1 MRALFFLAVL
11 SSFAFSHAL
20 HLFATQEGDRVAIY
34 SYFYKNSPC
43 MQCEVLISA
52 GGREILRARTDKEGL
67 ASIRIPA
74 KNFTIQIYGGAGHGA
89 QMEFSAENFAPQNSG
104 DPENSTP
111 QNSDVSENPMPQNL
125 NAAKNSASKDSGS
138 KARAPEN
145 IAPKA
150 STPENKI
157 SSTSEPLQ
165 NSASQSISPKESS
178 KSDIRSMA
186 FQSQSAEAPKI
197 ALCLALIF
205 GFFGLMWLAKRA
217 RK

>member
-43 MQCEVLISA
+43 MECEVLISA
-52 GGREILRARTDKEGL
+52 DGREILRTRTDKEGL
-67 ASIRIPA
+67 ASIKIPA

-89 QMEFSAENFAPQNSG
+89 QMEFSAEGFTPQDSG

-111 QNSDVSENPMPQNL
+111 QNSDVSENPMPQNS
-125 NAAKNSASKDSGS
+125 NAAKNFASKDSAS
-138 KARAPEN
+138 EN
-145 IAPKA
+145 IVPKA

-157 SSTSEPLQ
+157 SSTSEPLE
-165 NSASQSISPKESS
+165 NSASQSILPKENS
-178 KSDIRSMA
+178 KNDIQSLA

-205 GFFGLMWLAKRA
+205 GFFALMWLAKRA

>member
-1 MRALFFLAVL
+1 MRALFFLTVL

-43 MQCEVLISA
+43 IECEVLISA
-52 GGREILRARTDKEGL
+52 GGREILRTRTDKEGL
-67 ASIRIPA
+67 ASIKIPA

-89 QMEFSAENFAPQNSG
+89 QMEFSAEDFALQNSG

-111 QNSDVSENPMPQNL
+111 QNSEPQNL
-125 NAAKNSASKDSGS
+125 DAAKNSAPEGS
-138 KARAPEN
+138 APEN

-157 SSTSEPLQ
+157 SSVSKPLQ
-165 NSASQSISPKESS
+165 NSASQSISPKESP

>member
-1 MRALFFLAVL
+1 MRALFFLTVL
-11 SSFAFSHAL
+11 ISFAFSHAL

-52 GGREILRARTDKEGL
+52 DGREILRTRTDKEGL
-67 ASIRIPA
+67 ANIRIPA

-89 QMEFSAENFAPQNSG
+89 QMEFSAEDFTPQDSG

-125 NAAKNSASKDSGS
+125 NAAKNY
-138 KARAPEN
+138 
-145 IAPKA
+145 APKG
-150 STPENKI
+150 SVSEDKI
-157 SSTSEPLQ
+157 SSTSEPLE
-165 NSASQSISPKESS
+165 NSASRSISPKESS

-205 GFFGLMWLAKRA
+205 GFFALMWLAKRA

>member
-20 HLFATQEGDRVAIY
+20 HLFATQESDRVAIY

-43 MQCEVLISA
+43 MECEVLISA
-52 GGREILRARTDKEGL
+52 DGREILRTRTDKEGL
-67 ASIRIPA
+67 ASIKIPA

-89 QMEFSAENFAPQNSG
+89 QMEFSAEDFTPQDSG

-125 NAAKNSASKDSGS
+125 NAAKNY
-138 KARAPEN
+138 
-145 IAPKA
+145 APKG
-150 STPENKI
+150 SVSEDKI
-157 SSTSEPLQ
+157 SSTSEPLE
-165 NSASQSISPKESS
+165 NSASQSILPKESP
-178 KSDIRSMA
+178 KSDIRSLA

>member
-1 MRALFFLAVL
+1 MRALFFLTIFT
-11 SSFAFSHAL
+11 SFAFSHAL

-43 MQCEVLISA
+43 MECEVLISA
-52 GGREILRARTDKEGL
+52 DGREILRTRTDKEGL
-67 ASIRIPA
+67 ASIRMPA

-89 QMEFSAENFAPQNSG
+89 QMEFSAEDFAPQNFGNSG
-104 DPENSTP
+104 NSTP
-111 QNSDVSENPMPQNL
+111 QNSDVSENPVPQNL
-125 NAAKNSASKDSGS
+125 NAAKNSVPKDSAS
-138 KARAPEN
+138 EN

-157 SSTSEPLQ
+157 LSASESLANST
-165 NSASQSISPKESS
+165 SQSILPRESP

-186 FQSQSAEAPKI
+186 FQSQSAEVPKI

>member
-52 GGREILRARTDKEGL
+52 DGREILRTRTDKEGL
-67 ASIRIPA
+67 ASIRMPA
-74 KNFTIQIYGGAGHGA
+74 KNFTIQIYGGEGHGA
-89 QMEFSAENFAPQNSG
+89 QMEFSAKDFTPQDSG
-104 DPENSTP
+104 GPENSTP
-111 QNSDVSENPMPQNL
+111 QNSDVSENPMPQNS
-125 NAAKNSASKDSGS
+125 NAAKNFASKDS
-138 KARAPEN
+138 APEN
-145 IAPKA
+145 IAPKG
-150 STPENKI
+150 SVSKDKI
-157 SSTSEPLQ
+157 SNASKPLE
-165 NSASQSISPKESS
+165 NSASQSILPKESS

>member
-1 MRALFFLAVL
+1 MRALFFLTVL

-43 MQCEVLISA
+43 MECEVLISA
-52 GGREILRARTDKEGL
+52 DGREILRTKTDKEGL
-67 ASIRIPA
+67 ASIKIPA

-89 QMEFSAENFAPQNSG
+89 QMEFSAEDFTPQDSG

-125 NAAKNSASKDSGS
+125 NAAKNY
-138 KARAPEN
+138 
-145 IAPKA
+145 APKG
-150 STPENKI
+150 SVSEDKI
-157 SSTSEPLQ
+157 SSTSEPLE
-165 NSASQSISPKESS
+165 NSASQSILPKESP
-178 KSDIRSMA
+178 KSDIRSLA

>member
-52 GGREILRARTDKEGL
+52 DGREILRTRTDKEGL

-89 QMEFSAENFAPQNSG
+89 QMEFSAEDFTPQDSG
-104 DPENSTP
+104 DPEDSTP

-125 NAAKNSASKDSGS
+125 NAAKNSAPKDS
-138 KARAPEN
+138 APEN

-157 SSTSEPLQ
+157 SSASKPLE
-165 NSASQSISPKESS
+165 NSASQSILPKESP

>member
-1 MRALFFLAVL
+1 MRTLFFLAVL

-20 HLFATQEGDRVAIY
+20 HLFATQEGDKVEIY

-43 MQCEVLISA
+43 MDCEVLISA
-52 GGREILRARTDKEGL
+52 DGREILRTRTDKEGL
-67 ASIRIPA
+67 ASIKIPA

-89 QMEFSAENFAPQNSG
+89 QMEFSAESFTPQDSG

-111 QNSDVSENPMPQNL
+111 QNSDVSENPVPQNL
-125 NAAKNSASKDSGS
+125 NAAKNSASEGS
-138 KARAPEN
+138 APEN
-145 IAPKA
+145 IAPKG
-150 STPENKI
+150 SVSKDKI

-165 NSASQSISPKESS
+165 NSASRSISPKESP

-197 ALCLALIF
+197 ALCLVLIF

>member
-1 MRALFFLAVL
+1 MRALLLLTVL

-43 MQCEVLISA
+43 MECEVLISA
-52 GGREILRARTDKEGL
+52 DGREILRTKTDKEGL
-67 ASIRIPA
+67 ASIKIPA

-89 QMEFSAENFAPQNSG
+89 QMEFSAEGFTPQDSG
-104 DPENSTP
+104 DPENSTS
-111 QNSDVSENPMPQNL
+111 QNSDVSENPMPQNS
-125 NAAKNSASKDSGS
+125 NAAKNFASKDS
-138 KARAPEN
+138 APEN
-145 IAPKA
+145 IVPKGGV
-150 STPENKI
+150 SEDKI
-157 SSTSEPLQ
+157 SSASKPLQ
-165 NSASQSISPKESS
+165 NSASQSISPKEST

-205 GFFGLMWLAKRA
+205 GFFALMWLAKRA

>member
-52 GGREILRARTDKEGL
+52 DGREILRTRTDKEGL

-89 QMEFSAENFAPQNSG
+89 QMEFSAEDFTPQDSG

-125 NAAKNSASKDSGS
+125 NAAKKSASKGS
-138 KARAPEN
+138 APEN

-157 SSTSEPLQ
+157 SSTSEPLE
-165 NSASQSISPKESS
+165 NSASQSILPKESP
-178 KSDIRSMA
+178 KGDIRSMA

>member
-52 GGREILRARTDKEGL
+52 DGREILHTRTDKEGL
-67 ASIRIPA
+67 ANIRIPA

-89 QMEFSAENFAPQNSG
+89 QMEFSAEDFTPQDSG

-111 QNSDVSENPMPQNL
+111 RNSDTSEKLVPQNL
-125 NAAKNSASKDSGS
+125 NAAKNSVSKGS
-138 KARAPEN
+138 APEN
-145 IAPKA
+145 IAPKG
-150 STPENKI
+150 SMPKNKI
-157 SSTSEPLQ
+157 SSVSEPLE
-165 NSASQSISPKESS
+165 NSASQSISPKENS
-178 KSDIRSMA
+178 KNDIQSMA

>member
-1 MRALFFLAVL
+1 MRALFFLTVL

-20 HLFATQEGDRVAIY
+20 HLFATQEGDKVEIY

-43 MQCEVLISA
+43 MECEVLISA
-52 GGREILRARTDKEGL
+52 DGREILRTRTDKEGL

-89 QMEFSAENFAPQNSG
+89 QMEFSAEDFTPQDSG

-111 QNSDVSENPMPQNL
+111 QNSDVSENPMPQNS
-125 NAAKNSASKDSGS
+125 NAAKNSAAKDSS
-138 KARAPEN
+138 PEN

-157 SSTSEPLQ
+157 SSTFESLE
-165 NSASQSISPKESS
+165 NSASQSILPKESP

>member
-1 MRALFFLAVL
+1 MRALFFLTVL

-20 HLFATQEGDRVAIY
+20 HLFATQESDRVAIY

-52 GGREILRARTDKEGL
+52 DGREILRTKTDKEGL
-67 ASIRIPA
+67 ASIKIPA

-89 QMEFSAENFAPQNSG
+89 QMEFSAEDFTPQDSG

-125 NAAKNSASKDSGS
+125 NAAKNY
-138 KARAPEN
+138 
-145 IAPKA
+145 APKG
-150 STPENKI
+150 SVSENKI
-157 SSTSEPLQ
+157 SSTSKPLE
-165 NSASQSISPKESS
+165 NSASQSILPKESP
-178 KSDIRSMA
+178 KGDIRSLA

>member
-1 MRALFFLAVL
+1 MRALFFLTVL

-20 HLFATQEGDRVAIY
+20 HLFATQEGDKVEIY

-43 MQCEVLISA
+43 MQCEVLISVD
-52 GGREILRARTDKEGL
+52 GREILRTKTDKEGL

-89 QMEFSAENFAPQNSG
+89 QMEFSAEDFAPQNSG
-104 DPENSTP
+104 DSENSTP
-111 QNSDVSENPMPQNL
+111 QNSDVSKNPMPQNS
-125 NAAKNSASKDSGS
+125 NAAKNSAS
-138 KARAPEN
+138 EN
-145 IAPKA
+145 IAPKGGV
-150 STPENKI
+150 PEDKI
-157 SSTSEPLQ
+157 SSASEPLE
-165 NSASQSISPKESS
+165 NSVSRSISPKESP
-178 KSDIRSMA
+178 KSDIRSLA

-205 GFFGLMWLAKRA
+205 GFFALMWLAKRA

>member
-43 MQCEVLISA
+43 MECEVLISA
-52 GGREILRARTDKEGL
+52 DGREILRTRTDKEGL
-67 ASIRIPA
+67 ASIRMPA

-89 QMEFSAENFAPQNSG
+89 QMEFSAEDFTPQNSG

-125 NAAKNSASKDSGS
+125 NAAKNSASKGS
-138 KARAPEN
+138 VPEN

-150 STPENKI
+150 GTPENKI
-157 SSTSEPLQ
+157 SSVSEPLE
-165 NSASQSISPKESS
+165 NSASRSILPKESP
-178 KSDIRSMA
+178 KSDIRSLA

>member
-11 SSFAFSHAL
+11 ISFAFSHAL

-43 MQCEVLISA
+43 MECEVLISVD
-52 GGREILRARTDKEGL
+52 GREILRTRTDKEGL

-89 QMEFSAENFAPQNSG
+89 QMEFSAEGFTPQDSG

-111 QNSDVSENPMPQNL
+111 QNSDVSKNPVPQNL
-125 NAAKNSASKDSGS
+125 NAAKKSASKGS
-138 KARAPEN
+138 APEN

-157 SSTSEPLQ
+157 SSASEPLE
-165 NSASQSISPKESS
+165 NSASQSISPKESP
-178 KSDIRSMA
+178 KSDIRSLA

-197 ALCLALIF
+197 ALCLTLIF
-205 GFFGLMWLAKRA
+205 GFFALMWLAKRA

>member
-1 MRALFFLAVL
+1 MRTLFFLTVL
-11 SSFAFSHAL
+11 ASFAFSHAL

-43 MQCEVLISA
+43 MECEVLISA
-52 GGREILRARTDKEGL
+52 DGREILRTKTDKEGL

-89 QMEFSAENFAPQNSG
+89 QMEFSAEDFTPQDSG

-111 QNSDVSENPMPQNL
+111 QNSDVSENPVPQNL
-125 NAAKNSASKDSGS
+125 NAAKNSASKDS
-138 KARAPEN
+138 APEN
-145 IAPKA
+145 IVPKGGV
-150 STPENKI
+150 SEDKI
-157 SSTSEPLQ
+157 SSASEPLE
-165 NSASQSISPKESS
+165 NSASQSISPKESP
-178 KSDIRSMA
+178 KSDIRSLA

-205 GFFGLMWLAKRA
+205 GFFALMWLAKRA
-217 RK
+217 RR

>member
-20 HLFATQEGDRVAIY
+20 HLFATQEGDKVEIY

-43 MQCEVLISA
+43 MDCEVLISVD
-52 GGREILRARTDKEGL
+52 GREILRTRTDKEGL
-67 ASIRIPA
+67 ASIKIPA
-74 KNFTIQIYGGAGHGA
+74 KNFTIKIYGGAGHGA
-89 QMEFSAENFAPQNSG
+89 QMEFSAENFAPQNS
-104 DPENSTP
+104 
-111 QNSDVSENPMPQNL
+111 DVSENPVPQNL
-125 NAAKNSASKDSGS
+125 NVAKNSVPKDSAS
-138 KARAPEN
+138 EN
-145 IAPKA
+145 IAPKG
-150 STPENKI
+150 SVSKDKI
-157 SSTSEPLQ
+157 SNASEPLE
-165 NSASQSISPKESS
+165 NSASQNISPKESP

>member
-1 MRALFFLAVL
+1 MRALFFLTVL
-11 SSFAFSHAL
+11 ISFAFSHAL

-43 MQCEVLISA
+43 MECEVLISA
-52 GGREILRARTDKEGL
+52 DGREILRTRTDKEGL

-89 QMEFSAENFAPQNSG
+89 QMEFSAEGFTPQDSG
-104 DPENSTP
+104 DPENST
-111 QNSDVSENPMPQNL
+111 PQNL
-125 NAAKNSASKDSGS
+125 NAAKNSASEGS
-138 KARAPEN
+138 ASEN
-145 IAPKA
+145 IVPKA

-157 SSTSEPLQ
+157 SSTSEPLE
-165 NSASQSISPKESS
+165 NSASQSILPKESP
-178 KSDIRSMA
+178 KSDIRSLA
-186 FQSQSAEAPKI
+186 FQSQSAETPKI

>member
-43 MQCEVLISA
+43 MECEVLISVD
-52 GGREILRARTDKEGL
+52 GREILRTKTDKEGL

-89 QMEFSAENFAPQNSG
+89 QMEFSAENFAPQNSC

-111 QNSDVSENPMPQNL
+111 QNSDVSENPVPQNL
-125 NAAKNSASKDSGS
+125 NAAKNSAPKDSAS
-138 KARAPEN
+138 KN
-145 IAPKA
+145 IAPKD
-150 STPENKI
+150 SVSEDKI
-157 SSTSEPLQ
+157 PSASEPLE
-165 NSASQSISPKESS
+165 NSTSQSISPKESP
-178 KSDIRSMA
+178 KSDIKSMA

-197 ALCLALIF
+197 ALCLTLIF
-205 GFFGLMWLAKRA
+205 GFFALMWLAKRA

>member
-43 MQCEVLISA
+43 MECEVLISA
-52 GGREILRARTDKEGL
+52 DGREIVRTRTDKEGL
-67 ASIRIPA
+67 ANIRIPA
-74 KNFTIQIYGGAGHGA
+74 KNFTIQIYGGEGHGA
-89 QMEFSAENFAPQNSG
+89 QMEFSAESFTPQNSG
-104 DPENSTP
+104 DPENSAP
-111 QNSDVSENPMPQNL
+111 QNSDVSENPVPQNS
-125 NAAKNSASKDSGS
+125 NAAKNFASKDS
-138 KARAPEN
+138 APEN

-157 SSTSEPLQ
+157 SSASEPLE
-165 NSASQSISPKESS
+165 NSASRSILPKESP
-178 KSDIRSMA
+178 KSDIRSLA
-186 FQSQSAEAPKI
+186 FQNQSAEAPKI

>member
-1 MRALFFLAVL
+1 M
-11 SSFAFSHAL
+11 
-20 HLFATQEGDRVAIY
+20 E
-34 SYFYKNSPC
+34 
-43 MQCEVLISA
+43 CEVLISA
-52 GGREILRARTDKEGL
+52 DGREILRTKTDKEGL

-89 QMEFSAENFAPQNSG
+89 QMEFSAEDFTPQDSG

-125 NAAKNSASKDSGS
+125 NAAKNSAS
-138 KARAPEN
+138 EN
-145 IAPKA
+145 IVPKA

-157 SSTSEPLQ
+157 SSTSEPLE
-165 NSASQSISPKESS
+165 NSASQSISLKESP
-178 KSDIRSMA
+178 KSDIRSLA

>member
-43 MQCEVLISA
+43 MECEVLISA
-52 GGREILRARTDKEGL
+52 DGREILRTRTDKEGL
-67 ASIRIPA
+67 ANIRIPA

-111 QNSDVSENPMPQNL
+111 QNSDVSKNPLPQNL
-125 NAAKNSASKDSGS
+125 NAAKNSAPKDSAS
-138 KARAPEN
+138 KN
-145 IAPKA
+145 IAPKG
-150 STPENKI
+150 SVSEDKI
-157 SSTSEPLQ
+157 LSASEPLK
-165 NSASQSISPKESS
+165 NSASQSILPKESP
-178 KSDIRSMA
+178 KSDIRSLA

>member
-1 MRALFFLAVL
+1 MRTLFFLAVL

-20 HLFATQEGDRVAIY
+20 HLFATQEGDKVEIY

-43 MQCEVLISA
+43 MDCEVLISA
-52 GGREILRARTDKEGL
+52 DGREILRTRTDKEGL

-89 QMEFSAENFAPQNSG
+89 QMEFSAEDFTPQNSG

-111 QNSDVSENPMPQNL
+111 QNSDVSKNPVPQNL
-125 NAAKNSASKDSGS
+125 NAAKNSAAKDS
-138 KARAPEN
+138 APEN
-145 IAPKA
+145 IAPKGGV
-150 STPENKI
+150 SEDKI
-157 SSTSEPLQ
+157 LNAFEPLE
-165 NSASQSISPKESS
+165 NSASQSILPKKSP
-178 KSDIRSMA
+178 KSDIRSLA
-186 FQSQSAEAPKI
+186 FQNQSAEAPKI
-197 ALCLALIF
+197 ALCLTLIF

>member
-43 MQCEVLISA
+43 MECEVLISA
-52 GGREILRARTDKEGL
+52 DGREILRTRTDKEGL

-89 QMEFSAENFAPQNSG
+89 QMEFSAEGFTPQDSG

-111 QNSDVSENPMPQNL
+111 RNSDTSENPMPQNL
-125 NAAKNSASKDSGS
+125 NAAKNFTPKDS
-138 KARAPEN
+138 APEN
-145 IAPKA
+145 ITPKG
-150 STPENKI
+150 SVSKDKI
-157 SSTSEPLQ
+157 SNASEPLE
-165 NSASQSISPKESS
+165 NSASQSILPKESP

-205 GFFGLMWLAKRA
+205 GFFALMWLAKRA

>member
-1 MRALFFLAVL
+1 MRALLLLTVL
-11 SSFAFSHAL
+11 TSFAFSHAL

-43 MQCEVLISA
+43 MECEVLISVD
-52 GGREILRARTDKEGL
+52 GREILRTRTDKEGL

-89 QMEFSAENFAPQNSG
+89 QMEFSAEGFTPQDSG
-104 DPENSTP
+104 DSENSTP
-111 QNSDVSENPMPQNL
+111 QNSEPQNL
-125 NAAKNSASKDSGS
+125 DAAKNFASKDS
-138 KARAPEN
+138 APEN
-145 IAPKA
+145 IAPKGGV
-150 STPENKI
+150 SEDKI
-157 SSTSEPLQ
+157 SSASKPLQ
-165 NSASQSISPKESS
+165 NSASQSISPKEGP

-217 RK
+217 HR

>member
-1 MRALFFLAVL
+1 MRTLFFLAVFT
-11 SSFAFSHAL
+11 SFAFSHAL
-20 HLFATQEGDRVAIY
+20 HLFATQDGDRVAIY

-43 MQCEVLISA
+43 MECEVLISA
-52 GGREILRARTDKEGL
+52 DGREILRTRTDKEGL
-67 ASIRIPA
+67 ASIKIPA

-89 QMEFSAENFAPQNSG
+89 QMEFSAEDFTPQDSS

-111 QNSDVSENPMPQNL
+111 QNSDVSENPVPQNL

-138 KARAPEN
+138 KARASEN
-145 IAPKA
+145 IAPKG
-150 STPENKI
+150 SVSKDKI
-157 SSTSEPLQ
+157 SSASEPLE
-165 NSASQSISPKESS
+165 NSASQSILPKESP
-178 KSDIRSMA
+178 KSDIRSLA

-197 ALCLALIF
+197 ALCLALIL

>member
-1 MRALFFLAVL
+1 MRALFFLTVL
-11 SSFAFSHAL
+11 ISFAFSHAL
-20 HLFATQEGDRVAIY
+20 HLFATQESDRVAIY

-43 MQCEVLISA
+43 MECEVLISA
-52 GGREILRARTDKEGL
+52 DGREILRTKTDKEGL
-67 ASIRIPA
+67 ASIKIPA

-89 QMEFSAENFAPQNSG
+89 QMEFSAEDFALQNSG

-125 NAAKNSASKDSGS
+125 NAAKNY
-138 KARAPEN
+138 
-145 IAPKA
+145 APKG
-150 STPENKI
+150 SVSEDKI
-157 SSTSEPLQ
+157 SSTSEPLE
-165 NSASQSISPKESS
+165 NSASQSISPKESP
-178 KSDIRSMA
+178 KSDIRSIA
-186 FQSQSAEAPKI
+186 FQSQSAEVPKI